1 MDPVFSTHCYSP
13 DTTAILS
20 LDLAKCQT
28 GYAILR
34 IEGDWVEFTQFGR
47 LKSDIRNDKN
57 MFLIGQSIAD
67 FIRTTVTTLRDE
79 KYNVHVVIEHPWF
92 GGTRSAQQYYLF
104 EAALGAC
111 HDVEV
116 NVSCPTAPRLKSF
129 IMSQVDNAQV
139 FLEGH
144 NQRLIALGK
153 KPLEKNKKHGYP
165 VLKAAIKELYAL
177 ETFAKNPETCPNPEI
192 IANDDEY
199 DAIYLALFGAYFCM
213 ALPDLNIPFD
223 LDQKKS
229 LYWNS
234 QAFYSDRVTP
244 VYRNLVWRQKG
255 LEAMWKLLKANKWN
269 SHGAKEQYLF
279 NQIQLASCI
288 HRRLRLMDSKKA
300 LEVEKSWKCKATKKD
315 SLGTISTNYAGS
327 YFMLT
332 PTNVTT
338 SMKGSKT

>member
-1 MDPVFSTHCYSP
+1 LDPVFSTHCYSP

-34 IEGDWVEFTQFGR
+34 VKGDWVEFIQFGR

-67 FIRTTVTTLRDE
+67 FIRATVHSLRGDG
-79 KYNVHVVIEHPWF
+79 YNVHVVIEHPWF

-129 IMSQVDNAQV
+129 IMSQVDNAQA

-177 ETFAKNPETCPNPEI
+177 ETFANNSETCPNPEI

-213 ALPDLNIPFD
+213 ALPDLKLFYPVSMFE
-223 LDQKKS
+223 KS
-229 LYWNS
+229 LYRS
-234 QAFYSDRVTP
+234 PQAFYSDRVTP

-255 LEAMWKLLKANKWN
+255 LDAMWKLLKANKWN

-279 NQIQLASCI
+279 NQLYLAGVLHSELSADEA
-288 HRRLRLMDSKKA
+288 RR
-300 LEVEKSWKCKATKKD
+300 VEKSWKCKATKKD